1 MTHTP
6 SDRVDTSRHPAKGL
20 QWLKDAAIT
29 LVLWGYFTAGFVLF
43 FGPFYLLALLF
54 AKERPAAFQNL
65 NSRFNAGFFR
75 LCRFL
80 IPGHRWQID
89 PRVRKIRSAV
99 IVCNHVSYLD
109 SILMISLF
117 RRHTTIA
124 KDRLFRIP
132 ILGRLLA
139 LSGYVPSSGGGRFAD
154 LLLNSLDA
162 IAATLDAGGNI
173 IVFPE
178 GTRSRDGKLGA
189 LQKGAFKIARYC
201 KAPIKVLR
209 ISHTDRMFMPGRFL
223 FDTCTANII
232 DLKLVEEFMPDYE
245 NNAFS
250 IDQLMARVRTVLE
263 NQPPSCISKDGE
275 TLG

>member
-1 MTHTP
+1 MTRNSANHG
-6 SDRVDTSRHPAKGL
+6 DTSPHPARGL
-20 QWLKDAAIT
+20 RWLKDVVIT

-43 FGPFYLLALLF
+43 FVPFYLLALLF
-54 AKERPAAFQNL
+54 AKERPAAFQKL
-65 NSRFNAGFFR
+65 NSRFLGGFFR

-89 PRVRKIRSAV
+89 PRVREIRSAV

-109 SILMISLF
+109 SILLISLF

-132 ILGRLLA
+132 ILGRLLV
-139 LSGYVPSSGGGRFAD
+139 LSGYIPSSGGGRFAD
-154 LLLNSLDA
+154 LLLSSLDT
-162 IAATLDAGGNI
+162 IAATLETGGNI

-178 GTRSRDGKLGA
+178 GTRSRDGRVGT

-209 ISHTDRMFMPGRFL
+209 IGNTDRLFMPGRFL
-223 FDTCTANII
+223 FNTCTANII
-232 DLKLVEEFMPDYE
+232 DLKLVEEIMPDYE
-245 NNAFS
+245 NSAFS
-250 IDQLMARVRTVLE
+250 IGQLMARVRTVLE
-263 NQPPSCISKDGE
+263 DQLPQLHQKVGKKIG
-275 TLG
+275 

>member
-1 MTHTP
+1 MTRN
-6 SDRVDTSRHPAKGL
+6 SANQADTSLQPARGL
-20 QWLKDAAIT
+20 RWLKDAAIT
-29 LVLWGYFTAGFVLF
+29 LALWGYFTAGFVLF
-43 FGPFYLLALLF
+43 FVPFYLLALLF
-54 AKERPAAFQNL
+54 VRERPAAFQNL
-65 NSRFNAGFFR
+65 NSRFLGGFFR

-89 PRVRKIRSAV
+89 PGVRKIRSAV

-132 ILGRLLA
+132 VLGRLLV
-139 LSGYVPSSGGGRFAD
+139 LSGYIPSSGGGRFAD
-154 LLLNSLDA
+154 LLLSSLDTISA
-162 IAATLDAGGNI
+162 ILEAGGNI

-178 GTRSRDGKLGA
+178 GTRSRDGRMGA

-209 ISHTDRMFMPGRFL
+209 ISNTDRMFMPGRFL
-223 FDTCTANII
+223 FNTCTTNII
-232 DLKLVEEFMPDYE
+232 DLELVEEIMPDYQSS
-245 NNAFS
+245 AFS
-250 IDQLMARVRTVLE
+250 MAQLMDRVRTALE
-263 NQPPSCISKDGE
+263 DQPPQLHQKDAKSMG
-275 TLG
+275 

>member
-1 MTHTP
+1 MTHSSYDP
-6 SDRVDTSRHPAKGL
+6 AKASRHPAKGL
-20 QWLKDAAIT
+20 PWLKDATIT

-43 FGPFYLLALLF
+43 FAPFYLLALLF

-89 PRVRKIRSAV
+89 PGVRKIRSAV

-109 SILMISLF
+109 SILLISLF

-132 ILGRLLA
+132 VLGRLLV
-139 LSGYVPSSGGGRFAD
+139 LSGYIPSSGGGRFAD
-154 LLLNSLDA
+154 LLLNSLDT
-162 IAATLDAGGNI
+162 IAATLEAGGNI

-178 GTRSRDGKLGA
+178 GTRSRDGRMGA

-209 ISHTDRMFMPGRFL
+209 ISNTDRLFMPGRFL
-223 FDTCTANII
+223 FNTCTANLI
-232 DLKLVEEFMPDYE
+232 DLTLVEEIAPDYE
-245 NNAFS
+245 SSAFS
-250 IDQLMARVRTVLE
+250 IRQLMTQVRTVLE
-263 NQPPSCISKDGE
+263 NPVPGRSTDND
-275 TLG
+275 